1 MSKYLI
7 LKKRIRTN
15 EGFRNTAY
23 LDSLG
28 FATIGYGHLIKL
40 TEKYLLKGSFS
51 KKFLLK
57 YFYFDFNQA
66 LEDYEKA
73 YKKYNYQQ
81 HIMEVLIEMIFQ
93 IGIRKQKDFIKMN
106 KYIKNNHLFMA
117 ALEMKDSLWH
127 KQTPKRVDL
136 LINILLKKK
145 YEKKR

>member
-1 MSKYLI
+1 MSKYLV
-7 LKKRIRTN
+7 LKKRIRIN

-28 FATIGYGHLIKL
+28 FATIGYGHLIK
-40 TEKYLLKGSFS
+40 TSEKHLLKGRFS

-57 YFYFDFNQA
+57 YFYLDFNLA
-66 LEDYEKA
+66 LEGYEKL
-73 YKKYNYQQ
+73 YKKYNYRQ
-81 HIMEVLIEMIFQ
+81 HIREALIEMIFQ
-93 IGIRKQKDFIKMN
+93 IGISKQKNFMQMN
-106 KYIKNNHLFMA
+106 KYIKNNYLFMA

>member
-40 TEKYLLKGSFS
+40 TEKHLLKGIFS

-66 LEDYEKA
+66 LEDCEKA